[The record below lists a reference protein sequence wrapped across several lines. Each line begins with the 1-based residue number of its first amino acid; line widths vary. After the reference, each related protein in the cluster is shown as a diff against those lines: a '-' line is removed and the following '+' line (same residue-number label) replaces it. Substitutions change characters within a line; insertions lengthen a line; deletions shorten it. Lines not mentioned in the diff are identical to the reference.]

1 LHDSSPLF
9 FSSCLNAQNSIRGRR
24 EKVYSEDA
32 DVQIPLQTSMS
43 RILDEIAHRPWPL
56 PAGRWIMKQKW
67 HDLLFAHWPVPAEWL
82 RRQIPAQLE
91 IDTFDG
97 QAWLAVVPFRM
108 SGVRLRGT
116 PPMSWLSKFP
126 ELNVRTYVSCGAKP
140 GVWFF
145 SLDAG
150 NSIAVGI
157 ARAWFHLPYFRA
169 RMHCLERDGWIEY
182 ASRRTHAS
190 AAAAKLQGRYRPVD
204 VPFHPSQ
211 GTLEHFLTERYCL
224 YALDGQG
231 RLFRGEIHH
240 LPWPLQCAEAEWQ
253 CNTMAEQLG
262 IKLDSQPLLHFARR
276 QDVLVWPPRRLA

>member
-1 LHDSSPLF
+1 M
-9 FSSCLNAQNSIRGRR
+9 
-24 EKVYSEDA
+24 DA

-43 RILDEIAHRPWPL
+43 RVLDEIAHRPWPL

-67 HDLLFAHWPVPAEWL
+67 QDLLFAHWPVPIELL
-82 RRQIPAQLE
+82 RPQISAQLE

-116 PPMSWLSKFP
+116 PALPWLSAFP
-126 ELNVRTYVSCGAKP
+126 ELNVRTYVTCDARP

-150 NSIAVGI
+150 NPIAVRI
-157 ARAWFHLPYFRA
+157 ARSWFHLPYFRS
-169 RMHCLERDGWIEY
+169 RMSCEERDGWIEY
-182 ASRRTHAS
+182 ASRRTHAG
-190 AAAAKLQGRYRPVD
+190 AAAAKLRGRYRPVTA
-204 VPFHPSQ
+204 PFHPFP

-240 LPWPLQCAEAEWQ
+240 SPWPLQGAEAEWES
-253 CNTMAEQLG
+253 NSMAEQLV

-276 QDVLVWPPRRLA
+276 QDVLVWPPKRIE